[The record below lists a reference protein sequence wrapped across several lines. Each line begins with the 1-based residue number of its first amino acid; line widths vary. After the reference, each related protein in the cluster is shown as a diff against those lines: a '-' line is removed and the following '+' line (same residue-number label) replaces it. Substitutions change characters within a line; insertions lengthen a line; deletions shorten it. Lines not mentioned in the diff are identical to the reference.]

1 MSRSKAELT
10 RVFLGESPFVMKIMI
25 VEDEQGIRDI
35 LISILKDEG
44 FDVVALEDGMRV
56 LEELKTHRPSILL
69 LDQILPGK
77 SGVEVVKELR
87 ATQEFRWLPIIM
99 VTGLSGEDDKVAA
112 LELGADDYVTK
123 PFYPKELAARIKS
136 LARRTESDKQAKAV
150 AYRDLQIDF
159 NAHRVVLEGQ
169 ELALTLTEFKI
180 LSELLKKSGQVLT
193 REKLREYALG
203 NLNVTD
209 RTIDVHMA
217 SLRKKLNNYGDYI
230 ETVRGVGYRF
240 ATN

>member
-1 MSRSKAELT
+1 
-10 RVFLGESPFVMKIMI
+10 MKIMI

-87 ATQEFRWLPIIM
+87 ASQEFRWLPIIM

-240 ATN
+240 ATT

>member
-1 MSRSKAELT
+1 M
-10 RVFLGESPFVMKIMI
+10 
-25 VEDEQGIRDI
+25 
-35 LISILKDEG
+35 
-44 FDVVALEDGMRV
+44 
-56 LEELKTHRPSILL
+56 
-69 LDQILPGK
+69 
-77 SGVEVVKELR
+77 
-87 ATQEFRWLPIIM
+87 
-99 VTGLSGEDDKVAA
+99 AA

-240 ATN
+240 ATT

>member
-1 MSRSKAELT
+1 
-10 RVFLGESPFVMKIMI
+10 MKIMI

-87 ATQEFRWLPIIM
+87 SSQEFRWLPIIM